1 MPPSHVVL
9 SLLPALPSPSV
20 CSRRAHLGIHFTEAQ
35 VWAALLQIAL
45 GLQYLHHNHIL
56 HR

>member
-1 MPPSHVVL
+1 M
-9 SLLPALPSPSV
+9 
-20 CSRRAHLGIHFTEAQ
+20 HLTEAQ